1 MLAVVLSAINFVVLV
16 TLHAR
21 TLICSYMFFFAQV
34 FGTFLRTTGE
44 KSYHSFICY
53 RPNLQCKILS
63 FLSLNYIG

>member
-1 MLAVVLSAINFVVLV
+1 MLAAINFVVLV
-16 TLHAR
+16 TLNAR
-21 TLICSYMFFFAQV
+21 NLICSYIYICFFFAQV

>member
-44 KSYHSFICY
+44 KSYHSFVTDQTCNVRFY
-53 RPNLQCKILS
+53 LFYL
-63 FLSLNYIG
+63 